1 MKKRF
6 LLPFF
11 FAVVCAALLTVCFAE
26 TPMIL
31 YDFSEKNSTCYWTTN
46 LSPSEISGDAWV
58 GTTNRVNNT
67 IVRNLST
74 PVKGADYPYFILRVK
89 YEIPEGTEYRPISH
103 AFFKIV
109 DENGDLV
116 VDVWDQGGVN
126 KDNTMLAGDN
136 GEYVTYFYDMSSNTT
151 YMENYI
157 SQVIVGIGMYY
168 TDVKVALDFAAFSAD
183 KSVTITFEDAAGTAL
198 SLPAPARAEIGSALS
213 LSAYTA
219 QKENNRLIG
228 WSLTPNAEPLDS
240 IECVKSNMTL
250 YAVWEAAETV
260 KVTYHMSDTDSATAL
275 KSPGERLYATITPTR
290 GDGLIFYGWS
300 ASAISS
306 EVLPYNTAVSS
317 NMDVY
322 AVWGEG
328 YEWNFDTD
336 GDMDHVTTDQ
346 LTSITVQGGVL
357 RATTTGNDPKIFLRQ
372 PAVFGKFNT
381 LVVQGSASSD
391 NGADGAW
398 CQLFASL
405 DENPLS
411 EGRSMMKKLVYA
423 DGLTELRYLLYQGIK
438 TAENYKNISYLRFDP
453 GSKSDINLAIERI
466 FLIPDVSSAALFDAD
481 DGSGHIPRIL
491 PDTNGYITL
500 PENIFTHSYKE
511 FEAWTDGT
519 NTFLPGTKVKI
530 DGFVTFH
537 PKWKEGKIN
546 DLDTEFYPGFTKKA
560 FVLSYDDGVDHYDRI
575 LLGRL
580 NNAGYVGSFNII
592 TSYWDSLTEEQLDAK
607 RTMYAGHEIA
617 NHSDTHPQMVGKDST
632 TGEFLFTEEECIN
645 DIVLGK
651 EKLEKVF
658 GYEVVGL
665 AWPFTIPS
673 TRPNIRK
680 HVRENYIYARGSG
693 DSYNFNIPAS
703 FVDEWTFTIYEARY
717 KGGLLEY
724 TKKYQTYD
732 SDALSLFSV
741 WGHSFDFTN
750 GTNPAITYA
759 EYDEFLTLCKTID
772 MWNPTCA
779 DYVRYVNAHRKMVI
793 DYENVYNPSELTQYI
808 QANGMQIELP
818 AGARYDG
825 ETVHCNTAVAE
836 ESEIRVTVNLDTRKA
851 TGAKASALAAAYDAN
866 GKLIGVKA
874 YEIPSGKIQTASL
887 TLPSSSEAAT
897 VKVFLFND
905 LTVFSPLEEVKII
918 PVTAE

>member
-1 MKKRF
+1 MIELLKDYLKRLGRGEPLETVRADFVQNFKDVDASEIMQAEQQLIREGTPITEVQKLCDVHSALFHGKTREEKIANAEKAVDASLIRQERASKTKLLVEEEGHPLYTFTKENEALAVYIEQARAAIAKGEVSQELVDHIREVAIHYAKKGDLLYPHLKVGYQISGPSDVMWTVDDEIRDELAVLSKKSAHDKEWLQRF
-6 LLPFF
+6 D
-11 FAVVCAALLTVCFAE
+11 AVVT
-26 TPMIL
+26 
-31 YDFSEKNSTCYWTTN
+31 
-46 LSPSEISGDAWV
+46 
-58 GTTNRVNNT
+58 R
-67 IVRNLST
+67 
-74 PVKGADYPYFILRVK
+74 
-89 YEIPEGTEYRPISH
+89 
-103 AFFKIV
+103 V
-109 DENGDLV
+109 DEMIYKEQNILFPNCAVNFTEDEWIHIYH
-116 VDVWDQGGVN
+116 DAKDYADCFGV
-126 KDNTMLAGDN
+126 T
-136 GEYVTYFYDMSSNTT
+136 
-151 YMENYI
+151 
-157 SQVIVGIGMYY
+157 
-168 TDVKVALDFAAFSAD
+168 
-183 KSVTITFEDAAGTAL
+183 
-198 SLPAPARAEIGSALS
+198 PAI
-213 LSAYTA
+213 
-219 QKENNRLIG
+219 
-228 WSLTPNAEPLDS
+228 
-240 IECVKSNMTL
+240 
-250 YAVWEAAETV
+250 WEKAETV
-260 KVTYHMSDTDSATAL
+260 KVTYHIDEQSEIVL
-275 KSPGERLYATITPTR
+275 KNPGDRLYSPITPTR
-290 GDGLIFYGWS
+290 DDGLIFYGWS
-300 ASAISS
+300 ASADSS
-306 EVLPYNTAVSS
+306 EVLPYATTVTKATE
-317 NMDVY
+317 VY

-328 YEWNFDTD
+328 FEWNFDTD
-336 GDMDHVTTDQ
+336 GDTENTTPDQ
-346 LTSITVQGGVL
+346 ITGVTVQDGAL
-357 RATTTGNDPKIFLRQ
+357 RGTTSGNDPKIFLRFI
-372 PAVFGKFNT
+372 ADFGHFNT
-381 LVVQGSASSD
+381 VVVQGTANSE
-391 NGADGAW
+391 NEADGAW
-398 CQLFASL
+398 FQ
-405 DENPLS
+405 
-411 EGRSMMKKLVYA
+411 VYA
-423 DGLTELRYLLYQGIK
+423 ALDKKPLAEERSVNKKFTYTDGLSELRYSLYNDMRV
-438 TAENYKNISYLRFDP
+438 ASSYKNITFFRLDP
-453 GSKSDINLAIERI
+453 GSRSDINLCIERI
-466 FLIPDVSSAALFDAD
+466 FVIPDVPAAALFDAA
-481 DGSGHIPRIL
+481 DGTGQMPRIL

-530 DGFVTFH
+530 DGFVTFR

-617 NHSDTHPQMVGKDST
+617 NHSDTHPQMFGKDST

-724 TKKYQTYD
+724 TRKYQTYD

-808 QANGMQIELP
+808 QANGIQIELP

-825 ETVHCNTAVAE
+825 ETIHCNTAVAA

-851 TGAKASALAAAYDAN
+851 TGAKASALAAAYDAS
-866 GKLIGVKA
+866 GKLMGVKA
-874 YEIPSGKIQTASL
+874 YEIPSGKIQMAAL
-887 TLPSSSEAAT
+887 TLPSSSGAAT

-905 LTVFSPLEEVKII
+905 LTAFSPLEDVKII